1 LLCKLFRLLHGY
13 LTKSPS
19 SAIRPGEHS
28 ANSGYCDQTFAC
40 RNRLLHQPCVS
51 HSDSIFK
58 DEHMLRFR
66 LPLQVIAGRL
76 GRIAIAASKIQAV
89 LRRIV
94 LYETN
99 LYLIWPQ
106 IASPVQKR

>member
-1 LLCKLFRLLHGY
+1 
-13 LTKSPS
+13 
-19 SAIRPGEHS
+19 
-28 ANSGYCDQTFAC
+28 
-40 RNRLLHQPCVS
+40 
-51 HSDSIFK
+51 
-58 DEHMLRFR
+58 